1 MLHVRS
7 RDGIKKDGEISI
19 VGADRHAQ
27 AGQQPFGR
35 TSTRGMAEQPHDPGH
50 AWCGVRTGP

>member
-1 MLHVRS
+1 V
-7 RDGIKKDGEISI
+7 
-19 VGADRHAQ
+19 ADRHAQ

-50 AWCGVRTGP
+50 ARGAACERGREIRSTLGESATLALIT